1 MTQLTDEQ
9 IYGMLT
15 LAEEQNKAIQ
25 EALERLESHEK
36 RLDHILTQD
45 LPRMALTALKSHLET
60 VNEDAKATTD
70 AISAKIADSQ
80 ASAIAELNR
89 AAKMGKKM
97 VDEGESSLSTTYLLR
112 LALTVGAWVLAVSLA
127 IFAVIHML
135 PSFDDIADRRATV
148 KELNSAGGGAQIS
161 KCGGETCV
169 RIMKKQCGYGDQN
182 DYCVLDLK

>member
-9 IYGMLT
+9 IYGLFA
-15 LAEEQNKAIQ
+15 LAEEQNKSIQ
-25 EALERLESHEK
+25 EALERIERHEK

-45 LPRMALTALKSHLET
+45 LPRAALTALKSHLDT

-97 VDEGESSLSTTYLLR
+97 VDEGESSLNTSYLLR
-112 LALTVGAWVLAVSLA
+112 LALTVSAWILAVCFT
-127 IFAVIHML
+127 IFVVTKML
-135 PSFDDIADRRATV
+135 PSFDDIADRRATI
-148 KELNSAGGGAQIS
+148 ERLNSAGGDIELKQ
-161 KCGGETCV
+161 CGGELCARVMT
-169 RIMKKQCGYGDQN
+169 KQCNYG